1 MRGAPDVD
9 GPGEVGGV
17 REDADVVDLVR
28 LAGEGDRAAW
38 DALVDRY
45 ASLVWSV
52 CRRHRLIA
60 ADAEDVF
67 QSVWLRLVERLRDL
81 RNPAALPGW
90 LATTT
95 GRECLRVTRAGWREQ
110 AEEAFDLEIQ
120 AQHRQAMRTAFA
132 QLPMRCQQLLSL
144 LMEDPPVSYA
154 RISERLGMPIGG
166 IGPSRARC
174 LDRLRG
180 CPVLAAYFG
189 PVLDYG
195 EGSGA

>member
-1 MRGAPDVD
+1 MGDD
-9 GPGEVGGV
+9 T
-17 REDADVVDLVR
+17 DVVDLVR
-28 LAGEGDRAAW
+28 RAGAGDRTAW

-45 ASLVWSV
+45 APLVWGI
-52 CRRHRLIA
+52 CRRRRLSA

-81 RNPAALPGW
+81 REPAALPGW

-95 GRECLRVTRAGWREQ
+95 SRECLRVTRAGWRER
-110 AEEAFDLEIQ
+110 AEEDPDMDSQ
-120 AQHRQAMRTAFA
+120 PHRQQNPVEQGVLAAELQRAMRSAFG
-132 QLPMRCQQLLSL
+132 QLPRRCQQLLSL

-154 RISERLGMPIGG
+154 RISDRLGMPIGG

-189 PVLDYG
+189 PVQNYG